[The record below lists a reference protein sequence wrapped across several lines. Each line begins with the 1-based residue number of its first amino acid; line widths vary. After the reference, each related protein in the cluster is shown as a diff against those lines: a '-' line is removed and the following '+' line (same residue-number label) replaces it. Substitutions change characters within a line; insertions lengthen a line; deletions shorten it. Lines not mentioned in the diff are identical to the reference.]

1 LTGLFQD
8 NKNYKRS
15 EKMSSILVVDDEPDN
30 FDVIETLLSDQDYQ
44 LHYAASGASAIA
56 SLDTFEPDLIL
67 LDVMMP
73 GMDGIEVCQRI
84 KAMPQWE
91 SVPIIVVTA
100 LTTKKDLAQ
109 CLTAGADDFISKPVN
124 SLELTARVR
133 SMLRIRQQYQQLA
146 TFNARLEATVQQRT
160 AELQTMIFED
170 GLTALPSRTF
180 LLQKL
185 AELLQSG
192 ESSFAVV
199 CLDCDQFKLVNGSF
213 GHVIGNQLLMAI
225 AERLRQHL
233 RPGDVLARMGEDEF
247 CFLLHQIEDAVALE
261 PFIQTILRSFN
272 APFSVVNCEIFMT
285 ACIGIS
291 LSNDAAGQ
299 SEELLQDADTAMY
312 QAKLRGKGSYQIFD
326 RQMHLAMFNRLILE
340 NDLQRA
346 LEQQEFVLYYQ
357 PIVHLQTQKLAGF
370 EALLRWQH
378 PERGMVSPGE
388 FIPCMETTGLIVPV
402 GMLVLK
408 QACQQLRTW
417 QQQGWT
423 EITMSVNL
431 SVRQFA
437 CPTLLADIDRVLS
450 ETAINP
456 GYLKLEITESAIM
469 DNAEMA
475 IALTKELRSRQIQ
488 ISIDDFGTGYCSLG
502 YLHHFPVDTLKIDR
516 SFVNQIQGGNRN
528 YQVVNTI
535 IALSNQ
541 LELAVIAE
549 GIETTQQLEWLQ
561 QLGCQFGQ
569 GYLFS
574 KPLPAAEIESIYS
587 S

>member
-1 LTGLFQD
+1 
-8 NKNYKRS
+8 
-15 EKMSSILVVDDEPDN
+15 MSSILVVDDEPDN
-30 FDVIETLLSDQDYQ
+30 FDVIETLLSAQDYQ

-160 AELQTMIFED
+160 AELQAMIFED

-213 GHVIGNQLLMAI
+213 GHVIGDQLLIAI

-272 APFSVVNCEIFMT
+272 APFSLVNCEIFMT
-285 ACIGIS
+285 ACMGIS

-574 KPLPAAEIESIYS
+574 KPLPAAEIESIYLTKS
-587 S
+587 SEM

>member
-1 LTGLFQD
+1 
-8 NKNYKRS
+8 
-15 EKMSSILVVDDEPDN
+15 MSSILVVDDEPDN
-30 FDVIETLLSDQDYQ
+30 FDVIETLLSAQDYQ

-160 AELQTMIFED
+160 AELQAMIFED

-213 GHVIGNQLLMAI
+213 GHVIGDQLLIAI

-272 APFSVVNCEIFMT
+272 APFSLVNCEIFMT
-285 ACIGIS
+285 ACMGIS

-326 RQMHLAMFNRLILE
+326 RQMHLAMFNRLMLE

-574 KPLPAAEIESIYS
+574 KPLPAAEIESIYLTKS
-587 S
+587 SEM

>member
-1 LTGLFQD
+1 
-8 NKNYKRS
+8 
-15 EKMSSILVVDDEPDN
+15 MSSILVVDDEPDN

>member
-1 LTGLFQD
+1 
-8 NKNYKRS
+8 
-15 EKMSSILVVDDEPDN
+15 MSSILVVDDEPDN
-30 FDVIETLLSDQDYQ
+30 FDVIETLLSAQDYQ

-160 AELQTMIFED
+160 AELQAMIFED

-213 GHVIGNQLLMAI
+213 GHVIGNQLLIAI

-272 APFSVVNCEIFMT
+272 APFSLVNCEIFMT

-408 QACQQLRTW
+408 QACQQLRSW

-516 SFVNQIQGGNRN
+516 CFVNQIQTGNRN

-574 KPLPAAEIESIYS
+574 KPLPAAEIESIYLTKS
-587 S
+587 SFW